1 MEGETARFAQVGEL
15 ILEFEDESLP
25 LIVVGDFNS
34 EAPSGKA
41 YARMLRAGYEDLWTE
56 RMGAPA
62 EGFTCCQDS
71 TLLNQGSLL
80 HERIDL
86 IFVRNV
92 DLRRVVARTG
102 LDKPWQ
108 KTASGLWP
116 SDHAAVFA
124 STLTQGRPLAATRA
138 PDASGLAAGR

>member
-1 MEGETARFAQVGEL
+1 MEQVNEL
-15 ILEFEDESLP
+15 IVALDELDKKKSLP
-25 LIVVGDFNS
+25 LIVVGDFNA
-34 EAPSGKA
+34 EAPGGDA
-41 YARMLRAGYEDLWTE
+41 YVPMLNAEYEDTWTE
-56 RMGAPA
+56 RVGAPA

-71 TLLNQGSLL
+71 TLLNPDLDL

-86 IFVRNV
+86 IFAR
-92 DLRRVVARTG
+92 DIGLQRVVARTG

-124 STLTQGRPLAATRA
+124 SLVGQGRPLAGPGV
-138 PDASGLAAGR
+138 PDAPRLAAGR